1 LEKERSGERE
11 REREREMV
19 AKTPPKKERRALV
32 ALNPNHVRETLKKVN
47 LFKLVKFFDFFP
59 GNLLNYKLDS

>member
-1 LEKERSGERE
+1 
-11 REREREMV
+11 MV